1 MTVVGF
7 NFTKIN
13 VERKQVPRGKIGIKN
28 NINIKD
34 ITETDLSLGKSKE
47 TGLIFKFEFKSV
59 YEPDVADITF
69 TGEILYLTEAK
80 KIKEVLDRWK
90 KEKKVDGAVLG
101 EVLNSALTKC
111 NIQALIL
118 SQELNL
124 PSPIPMPKIGVKTE

>member
-90 KEKKVDGAVLG
+90 KEKKVDGVVLG

>member
-13 VERKQVPRGKIGIKN
+13 VERKQVPRGKIGIRN
-28 NINIKD
+28 NINITN
-34 ITETDLSLGKSKE
+34 IIETDLSLGKSKE
-47 TGLIFKFEFKSV
+47 TGLTFSFEFKSI
-59 YEPDVADITF
+59 YEPDVADITL
-69 TGEILYLTEAK
+69 TGDILYLTEAK
-80 KIKEVLDRWK
+80 KLKEVLDKWR

-124 PSPIPMPKIGVKTE
+124 PSPIPMPKLGVKKE

>member
-13 VERKQVPRGKIGIKN
+13 VERKQVPRGKIGIRN

-34 ITETDLSLGKSKE
+34 IAETDLSLGKSRE

-69 TGEILYLTEAK
+69 NGEILYLTDSK
-80 KIKEVLDRWK
+80 KLKEVLDKWK
-90 KEKKVDGAVLG
+90 KEKKVEGGVLG

-124 PSPIPMPKIGVKTE
+124 PSPIPMPKLGVKKE